1 MMAIDCRIVSFTGE
15 GPERS
20 RARLRFDG
28 GEELVNSGD
37 LEGDLKA
44 KIKVAIS

>member
-1 MMAIDCRIVSFTGE
+1 MIAIDCRIVSFTGE

-20 RARLRFDG
+20 RACLRFDG
-28 GEELVNSGD
+28 GEGFVNSGD
-37 LEGDLKA
+37 LEGDLKG